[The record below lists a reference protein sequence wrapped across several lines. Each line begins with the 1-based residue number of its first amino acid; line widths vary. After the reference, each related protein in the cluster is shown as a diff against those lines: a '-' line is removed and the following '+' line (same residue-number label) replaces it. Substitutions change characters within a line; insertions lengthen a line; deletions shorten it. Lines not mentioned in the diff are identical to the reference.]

1 MKKKVLL
8 SIITVVTILFTGC
21 TTVSDMVDDSAVHV
35 NDNII
40 DNSIFPKDYG
50 EVYIYTD
57 PETGVEYLIFSKSAG
72 YAGMGG
78 ITPRLNVDG
87 SLYINPEFTEK

>member
-1 MKKKVLL
+1 MKKRILI
-8 SIITVVTILFTGC
+8 SIIAIVTFLFTGC
-21 TTVSDMVDDSAVHV
+21 TIVSDVVDDSAVQV

-40 DNSIFPKDYG
+40 ENSTFAKNNG

-57 PETGVEYLIFSKSAG
+57 PETGVEYLIFKKKSG
-72 YAGMGG
+72 NAGMGG

-87 SLYINPEFTEK
+87 SLYINPDFIEK

>member
-1 MKKKVLL
+1 MKKKILI
-8 SIITVVTILFTGC
+8 SIIAIVTFLFTGC
-21 TTVSDMVDDSAVHV
+21 TTVSDIVDDSAVQV

-40 DNSIFPKDYG
+40 ENSIFAKNYG

-57 PETGVEYLIFSKSAG
+57 PETGVEYLIFNKKSAN
-72 YAGMGG
+72 AGMGG